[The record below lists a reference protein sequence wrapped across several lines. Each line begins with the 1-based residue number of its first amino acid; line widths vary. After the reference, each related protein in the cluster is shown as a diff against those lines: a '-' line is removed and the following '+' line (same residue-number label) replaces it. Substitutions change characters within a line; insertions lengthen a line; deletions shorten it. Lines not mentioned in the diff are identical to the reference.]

1 MTDPVRS
8 APERGADVTGGL
20 VSSPQIRKLGT
31 VEGVSVA
38 VAATD
43 EPWSLE
49 VDALVV
55 SVGETLGDLGVV
67 LAERF
72 PSFDRA
78 VSRIRLGRIQ
88 ASAPTVLRPK
98 GIGSL
103 GFVVLASP
111 HGEHGIVDTSSVVAA
126 TRAAIRAAAR
136 EGATSVAL
144 PLLATGA
151 LGLSPR
157 EVAAVVVPAVLDLL
171 RSPARHALRQV
182 VLFGRSALVVDA
194 VAGQWPDS
202 DRPPA
207 EPSPTSENPTT
218 VDPPEER
225 RISDDLAGG
234 VSSDLVDPTEPIPLA
249 RDRLGVANYASM
261 LAAVIAERAT
271 PTPLSVG
278 VFGDWGSGKSF
289 FMGMLRGRIGELA
302 GSGSP
307 KYCRRVVQIGFNA
320 WHYADT
326 NLWASLA
333 DVIFRALADADR
345 DPHRDPHRQRGELRR
360 LLAETVDRHD
370 ELAELNQR
378 AEEEVARLKA
388 KVDEADHQHVT
399 GARDLITALRESTR
413 LRERL
418 DRVWS
423 RIGVT
428 DEVEQG
434 RLLSQQ
440 LRDTHADVDALRRL
454 PSDRRGKVALGA
466 AGVVLAV
473 TAAAAVAVPLITLL
487 GGVAGLVLATV
498 GGGLLLRARRGLG
511 ELRVLAEDIRGGL
524 DRVHEERVRDQV
536 SGTVEQLRKAEAD
549 QLVAQAQLDE
559 VVAHVGEL
567 GRQLAN
573 LDPARRMSAFVS
585 AKGEAYTRDLGV
597 VSTLR
602 KDFEQLVALLADWR
616 ANPDADQGGQ
626 RPVDR
631 IVLHIDDLDRCG
643 PRQVVQ
649 VMEAVHLLLAMDLF
663 VVVVGVDPRWLV
675 RSLREH
681 YSGVL
686 DDDIT
691 ASPWR
696 LLPGDYL
703 EKIINIPFTLPGM
716 ARGMLRDVLES
727 MAEVEASIAEEDPDV
742 PLPDPEG
749 DVPERALPV
758 EPGAQLDTSAHE
770 PLPDRP
776 LTKRELVF
784 LAALD
789 SLIDTPRAAKRLF
802 NIYRM
807 IRATRDL
814 GDAAQF
820 LGDDERP
827 GEFQAVVV
835 LLGIV
840 AVTPSLAGAVLDT
853 PRTPDI
859 LGGLAHRESDTSWGL
874 FAKGLRP
881 KDGHSPIVGG
891 ISAEQ
896 EGQWLQ
902 LHDGLQA
909 VTELVTLRGLTA
921 FHKWIP
927 YVRRFS
933 YFDR

>member
-1 MTDPVRS
+1 M
-8 APERGADVTGGL
+8 
-20 VSSPQIRKLGT
+20 KLGN
-31 VEGVSVA
+31 VDGVA
-38 VAATD
+38 VAVCVTA
-43 EPWSLE
+43 EPWDMG

-55 SVGETLGDLGVV
+55 SVGETLGDLGSV
-67 LAERF
+67 LADRF
-72 PSFDRA
+72 PTFDQA
-78 VSRIRLGRIQ
+78 VSRVNLARIAPSDPEVVRLR
-88 ASAPTVLRPK
+88 

-103 GFVVLASP
+103 ALVVLASP
-111 HGEHGIVDTSSVVAA
+111 HGDYGLVDTSSVVAA
-126 TRAAIRAAAR
+126 TRAAIRTAAR
-136 EGATSVAL
+136 EGATGVAL

-151 LGLSPR
+151 LGLPPR
-157 EVAAVVVPAVLDLL
+157 DVAAAVVPAVLDVL
-171 RSPARHALRQV
+171 RLPSRRGLRQV
-182 VLFGRSALVVDA
+182 VLFGRDAEVVDA
-194 VAGQWPDS
+194 VVRRWSDH

-207 EPSPTSENPTT
+207 EAEAPTSVAEPERATP
-218 VDPPEER
+218 VDRPDER
-225 RISDDLAGG
+225 RVSDDLAGG

-249 RDRLGVANYASM
+249 RDRLGVATYASM

-302 GSGSP
+302 ESGSP

-345 DPHRDPHRQRGELRR
+345 DPHRQRGELRR

-388 KVDEADHQHVT
+388 KVDEADRQHVT
-399 GARDLITALRESTR
+399 GARDLLIALRESTR

-423 RIGVT
+423 RIGVA

-440 LRDTHADVDALRRL
+440 LRDSHADVDALRRL
-454 PSDRRGKVALGA
+454 PSDRQGKVALAA
-466 AGVVLAV
+466 AGVVLGV
-473 TAAAAVAVPLITLL
+473 TAAAAVVAPLITWL
-487 GGVAGLVLATV
+487 GGVAGLALATV
-498 GGGLLLRARRGLG
+498 GGGLLLRARKGLG

-524 DRVHEERVRDQV
+524 DRIHEERVREQV
-536 SGTVEQLRKAEAD
+536 SDTVDLLRKAEAD

-559 VVAHVGEL
+559 VVTHVGEL

-573 LDPARRMSAFVS
+573 LDPARRMSAFVA

-597 VSTLR
+597 VSVLR
-602 KDFEQLVALLADWR
+602 RDFEQLVALLADWR
-616 ANPDADQGGQ
+616 ANPDADRGGQ

-631 IVLHIDDLDRCG
+631 IVLHIDDLDRCE

-675 RSLREH
+675 RSLRDH
-681 YSGVL
+681 YAGVL
-686 DDDIT
+686 DGDT
-691 ASPWR
+691 AASPWR
-696 LLPGDYL
+696 VLPEDYL

-716 ARGMLRDVLES
+716 ARGRLGEVLRS
-727 MAEVEASIAEEDPDV
+727 MAEVEAHTSVAGDGPDV
-742 PLPDPEG
+742 PRADPG
-749 DVPERALPV
+749 DDVPEHVLPV
-758 EPGAQLDTSAHE
+758 EPGAQLDTSTPA
-770 PLPDRP
+770 PLPARP
-776 LTKRELVF
+776 LTEREMVF

-789 SLIDTPRAAKRLF
+789 PLVDTPRAAKRLF

-814 GDAAQF
+814 GDAARF

-840 AVTPSLAGAVLDT
+840 AVAPSLAVAVLDA
-853 PRTPDI
+853 PPAVEVR
-859 LGGLAHRESDTSWGL
+859 GGLVHRDQGGTWAS
-874 FAKGLRP
+874 FAADLRP
-881 KDGHSPIVGG
+881 DDGHSPVVGRVTPD
-891 ISAEQ
+891 Q
-896 EGQWLQ
+896 EGRWLR
-902 LHDGLQA
+902 LHDGLEG
-909 VTELVTLRGLTA
+909 VTRLVTLPGLAVFQEWTP
-921 FHKWIP
+921 H
-927 YVRRFS
+927 VRRFS